1 MLNLTKSLMET
12 YNTLANGSLGGI
24 MDALSYSDVE
34 SLYEYMAS
42 LLNNSTMDP
51 AALARYVHSLHS
63 SVVW

>member
-42 LLNNSTMDP
+42 LLSNSTMDP
-51 AALARYVHSLHS
+51 AALARYVRSLHS
-63 SVVW
+63 SIVW